1 VTDRGVS
8 AVVDAALCLLLVTG
22 AVATLA
28 YVPADSAPSRANA
41 ADETADALGASTER
55 VNYTL
60 TVDDR
65 RLERSAH
72 GTLAELLADAAVA
85 NATAWGRP
93 VSPTSRRY
101 VERATEAAAAAVARP
116 NASVSVR
123 ATWEPYPGSPVRGT
137 VSAGDPPPRG
147 ADVHVAT
154 LTVPSGGPAVA
165 GDGRT
170 ADGYRGVARATA
182 TAIVRTLFPPA
193 ETALALSD
201 PATAQ
206 STATRYDRTAGALG
220 TVAVD
225 PAPGTRRDVV
235 QANGRLADALTQRFA
250 EDLEAEFESPHAAA
264 SAVSVGEVRIV
275 VRVWE
280 R

>member
-1 VTDRGVS
+1 MTDRAVS

-28 YVPADSAPSRANA
+28 YVPAEPDPDRANA

-60 TVDDR
+60 TVDGR
-65 RLERSAH
+65 ELERSAH

-93 VSPTSRRY
+93 ASTAADRY
-101 VERATEAAAAAVARP
+101 VERVTAVVAAAVARP
-116 NASVSVR
+116 NASVAVR
-123 ATWEPYPGSPVRGT
+123 ASWEPYPGSPVRGT
-137 VSAGDPPPRG
+137 VTAGDPPPKG

-154 LTVPSGGPAVA
+154 LTVPVDAPSVA
-165 GDGRT
+165 ATART
-170 ADGYRGVARATA
+170 ADGYRSVARTTA
-182 TAIVRTLFPPA
+182 RGVVRTLFPPD

-201 PATAQ
+201 PATAPL
-206 STATRYDRTAGALG
+206 TATRYDRTAAAMGA
-220 TVAVD
+220 VVVD
-225 PAPGTRRDVV
+225 PTPGTRRDVAR
-235 QANGRLADALTQRFA
+235 ANGRLADAMTNAFTD
-250 EDLEAEFESPHAAA
+250 DLAGRFESPHAAA
-264 SAVSVGEVRIV
+264 STVSVGEVDIV

>member
-1 VTDRGVS
+1 MTDRGVS

-28 YVPADSAPSRANA
+28 YLPADPGPSRANA

-60 TVDDR
+60 TVDGR
-65 RLERSAH
+65 ELERSAQ

-93 VSPTSRRY
+93 ISPASAAY
-101 VERATEAAAAAVARP
+101 VDRATAAVAAAVARP
-116 NASVSVR
+116 NASVAVR
-123 ATWEPYPGSPVRGT
+123 ATWEPYPGSPVRGA
-137 VSAGDPPPRG
+137 VSAGDPPPQG

-154 LTVPSGGPAVA
+154 LRVPSGGPPGAA
-165 GDGRT
+165 AEPTG
-170 ADGYRGVARATA
+170 DGYRSVARATA
-182 TAIVRTLFPPA
+182 TGVVATLFPPA
-193 ETALALSD
+193 TTALSLSD
-201 PATAQ
+201 PATAPL
-206 STATRYDRTAGALG
+206 TAARYDRIDGALG
-220 TVAVD
+220 TVAVG
-225 PAPGTRRDVV
+225 PGPGTRRDVAR
-235 QANGRLADALTQRFA
+235 ANGRLADALTEQFA
-250 EDLEAEFESPHAAA
+250 RDFEAGFESPHAAA
-264 SAVSVGEVRIV
+264 SAVAVGEVRIV